1 MVESFDKRHNCNIQK
16 RCHGRFRCGEDRCR
30 AVSPKTGFPVDMDY
44 IRRRRMDENGV
55 FKYAH
60 LIKKKEKNMSKLTKA
75 AVLFLLI
82 CSLTGCFPTGEP
94 NEPSS
99 SVINSNVTVSSDKN
113 DSDLSSSTPKEI
125 ENLKI
130 DVPLPDSYP
139 TELPTIKATRRDFDA
154 EAVKLL
160 FIDGKTIAEDHSG
173 NGRVTLDT
181 TDGATLSISKGD
193 VTFIPDSH
201 LFDGEDEKRAK
212 SLMQQTA
219 AEHVISRAFEFPH
232 AGNEL
237 EGFSRSEALERAD
250 ELVKKLNIKYLGEP
264 QIYAVTAEDSHN
276 FDEEIVL
283 NKEDECYLVKYL
295 TIYDDIS
302 INETGSEIFPDVFNQ
317 SSYVDVILTKDK
329 LVKFQCHNI
338 FDAVEETGTTQV
350 KCSAENALSKL
361 FDYYDMQVELKNRYE
376 YDKMGFV
383 YITSDSDFETGE
395 FIYSPLLRVS
405 GRCFYEQEP
414 ETGYTYYRYIDPVT
428 GTVLNSDD

>member
-1 MVESFDKRHNCNIQK
+1 M
-16 RCHGRFRCGEDRCR
+16 
-30 AVSPKTGFPVDMDY
+30 
-44 IRRRRMDENGV
+44 
-55 FKYAH
+55 
-60 LIKKKEKNMSKLTKA
+60 KKITKA
-75 AVLFLLI
+75 AVSFLLI
-82 CSLTGCFPTGEP
+82 CSLTGCFPSGEMS
-94 NEPSS
+94 EPSS
-99 SVINSNVTVSSDKN
+99 SVISSDITVSSDKN
-113 DSDLSSSTPKEI
+113 DSELSSSASKEI

-139 TELPTIKATRRDFDA
+139 TELPIFKATLCDFDA
-154 EAVKLL
+154 EAVKSL
-160 FIDGKTIAEDHSG
+160 FIEGKTIAKDSSK
-173 NGRVTLDT
+173 NGRIILDT
-181 TDGATLSISKGD
+181 TDGATLSVSKGD
-193 VTFIPDSH
+193 VTFTPDSH
-201 LFDGEDEKRAK
+201 LLDGEDEKRAK

-219 AEHVISRAFEFPH
+219 AAHVISRAFEFPH

-237 EGFSRSEALERAD
+237 EGFSRSEALKRAN
-250 ELVKKLNIKYLGEP
+250 EYVQTLNIKYLGEP